1 MGTIKKK
8 AFLICIY
15 LFDWLID
22 WLIDLGNQMFI
33 QYLFP
38 TLFLVFKIYLVI

>member
-22 WLIDLGNQMFI
+22 LGNQMFI

-38 TLFLVFKIYLVI
+38 TLFVVFKIYLVI